1 MSYRALKREFE
12 LDDEVL
18 EDVKEELL
26 FSNPQIEEID
36 GRGLVWT
43 GTTTEQ
49 ENPVEAESDGAKL
62 TAPAH
67 AVPKVTNL
75 EAEGA
80 DSHSANGERRQLTV
94 MFCDLVD
101 STALSGQLDPE
112 DLRNVVRAY
121 QNTAGAVITRYDGH
135 IAQYLGDGLLV
146 YFGHPVA
153 HEDDARR
160 AVLAGLEI
168 IEKMAAPDTIV
179 ISDAT
184 ARLVQGTF
192 ALEALGP
199 QNLKGVPEPMAA
211 MRVLQPH
218 AVANEANEGTAVE
231 GRFLVGRDEEVGLL
245 RRRWEQSLEGSGQ
258 VVVLTGEAGIGK
270 LTLMETIYG
279 SVAESDGVRVIYRCS
294 PYQQNSALY
303 PLIEHLRR
311 VLRFVREDTPAEK
324 FEKLEQMLKG
334 YQFTADDTVPLFAA
348 LLSVPLPE
356 GRYPPL
362 ILSPQQQRQYT
373 HDALVAWITEETER
387 TTVLVVF

>member
-1 MSYRALKREFE
+1 VKFSEIIDQATALLQRKGRLSYRALKREFE

-62 TAPAH
+62 TAPAD
-67 AVPKVTNL
+67 ATPKITNL
-75 EAEGA
+75 EAKGA

-121 QNTAGAVITRYDGH
+121 QDTAGAVITRYEGH

-168 IEKMAAPDTIV
+168 IEEMAALNERQQREQGVRLALRLGIHTGVVVLGEMGGGERHGHLALGDTPNIAARLEGLAAPDTIV
-179 ISDAT
+179 ISGAT

-199 QNLKGVPEPMAA
+199 QILKGVSEPMTA

-218 AVANEANEGTAVE
+218 AVANEG
-231 GRFLVGRDEEVGLL
+231 
-245 RRRWEQSLEGSGQ
+245 
-258 VVVLTGEAGIGK
+258 
-270 LTLMETIYG
+270 
-279 SVAESDGVRVIYRCS
+279 
-294 PYQQNSALY
+294 QQNHQDAQ
-303 PLIEHLRR
+303 HHKGRR
-311 VLRFVREDTPAEK
+311 
-324 FEKLEQMLKG
+324 QN
-334 YQFTADDTVPLFAA
+334 
-348 LLSVPLPE
+348 
-356 GRYPPL
+356 PPC
-362 ILSPQQQRQYT
+362 
-373 HDALVAWITEETER
+373 V
-387 TTVLVVF
+387 

>member
-1 MSYRALKREFE
+1 
-12 LDDEVL
+12 
-18 EDVKEELL
+18 
-26 FSNPQIEEID
+26 
-36 GRGLVWT
+36 
-43 GTTTEQ
+43 
-49 ENPVEAESDGAKL
+49 
-62 TAPAH
+62 
-67 AVPKVTNL
+67 
-75 EAEGA
+75 
-80 DSHSANGERRQLTV
+80 

-121 QNTAGAVITRYDGH
+121 QDTAGAVITRYGGH

-168 IEKMAAPDTIV
+168 IEKMAAPNERQQREQGVRLALRLGIHTGVVVLGGGERHGHLALGDTPNIAARLEGLAAPDTIV

-192 ALEALGP
+192 ALETLGP
-199 QNLKGVPEPMAA
+199 QNLKGVQEPMAA

-218 AVANEANEGTAVE
+218 AVANEADEGTAVE

-294 PYQQNSALY
+294 PYHQNSALY

-311 VLRFVREDTPAEK
+311 VLRFEREDTPAEK